1 VAGEPL
7 DAPFRRPVLAW
18 LVGVAACSLALTLA
32 FVIAQPEGEVDSWGA
47 DAFSR
52 SALGHKAFVELLHR
66 RRVPVLVSRHS
77 SAERAGRGALL
88 LIAEPRLG
96 PKDAARERQLAAML
110 GRARTTLL
118 VLPKWWG
125 DADPGR
131 PGWVT
136 AVRPVDEAL
145 IQRALAAAAVP
156 ATVTHLADPL
166 DRCDGSDAIVAW
178 PHPQLLAP
186 TSDGLRPIVTCR
198 GGVLLGE
205 VVRPGGQRLLVLS
218 DPDVIAN
225 HALGSGDHAR
235 LALDLLGHARRD
247 GQTVVVD
254 ETLHGHERPP
264 VLWREL
270 FAFPLLPAVLQGL
283 LALLAFV
290 CSGLGRFGAPL
301 TAPPALG
308 SGKSLLIDNTA
319 ELLRRAGHSA
329 HTLDR
334 YMEAALADVAR
345 ALHAPAALSGA
356 PLRRWLAGVGRRRGA
371 HIDVDRLEAQ
381 VARAQRSPHL
391 SSAAVLAAAQRIHR
405 WKEEMLRGPQ
415 DHPGR

>member
-1 VAGEPL
+1 
-7 DAPFRRPVLAW
+7 VLAW
-18 LVGVAACSLALTLA
+18 LVGVGAASLALTLA
-32 FVIAQPEGEVDSWGA
+32 FVIAQPEGAVDSADA

-77 SAERAGRGALL
+77 SAERASHGALL

-96 PKDAARERQLAAML
+96 EEDTARERRLASML
-110 GRARTTLL
+110 DTAGTTLL
-118 VLPKWWG
+118 VLPKWKGEPDPQRPQWVGAVTPVG
-125 DADPGR
+125 DA
-131 PGWVT
+131 V
-136 AVRPVDEAL
+136 
-145 IQRALAAAAVP
+145 IQRALAAASVP

-166 DRCDGSDAIVAW
+166 DRCDGSDAVVAW
-178 PHPQLLAP
+178 PAPQLLSP
-186 TSDGLRPIVTCR
+186 TSDDLRPLVTCR

-205 VVRPGGQRLLVLS
+205 VPRPNGHRLFVLS

-235 LALDLLGHARRD
+235 LALDLLGHAWHA

-283 LALLAFV
+283 LALVAFV
-290 CSGLGRFGAPL
+290 CSGLGRFGAPVA
-301 TAPPALG
+301 APPAMG

-329 HTLDR
+329 HTLGR
-334 YMEAALADVAR
+334 YMEAAVADVAR
-345 ALHAPAALSGA
+345 ALHAPAALTGEG
-356 PLRRWLAGVGRRRGA
+356 LRRWLQGVGRRRGV
-371 HIDVDRLEAQ
+371 HVDVDRLEAQ
-381 VARAQRSPHL
+381 VERARRGEHG
-391 SSAAVLAAAQRIHR
+391 SSAAILAAAQRIHR